1 MAKKATITVTGIG
14 LASGSPDQCRIHI
27 SLNHLAETA
36 ADALAVTAEL
46 ATKAIAGLADIRAE
60 ECMCKRRA
68 FPFRTSW
75 IRPNRK
81 SRRILVRTSWR

>member
-1 MAKKATITVTGIG
+1 MLGQGVAHLPAYKVEHMANKPTITVTGIG

-46 ATKAIAGLADIRAE
+46 ATKAIGVLPT
-60 ECMCKRRA
+60 CTPKRVTCER
-68 FPFRTSW
+68 
-75 IRPNRK
+75 
-81 SRRILVRTSWR
+81 